1 MGVFMSE
8 LTVRR
13 IVVWAISIVISF
25 VVSLGILYLF
35 LPAVN
40 PNQYAGPVPIDV
52 YGWQYFFW
60 TAFPIALIVM
70 TILDH
75 FVESK
80 IWPD

>member
-1 MGVFMSE
+1 MSE
-8 LTVRR
+8 LTIRR
-13 IVVWAISIVISF
+13 LVVWTISIALS
-25 VVSLGILYLF
+25 VVVTLVVLYWF

-40 PNQYAGPVPIDV
+40 PNPYAGPVTPEQ

-60 TAFPIALIVM
+60 TAFPVALIFM

-75 FVESK
+75 FADSK

>member
-1 MGVFMSE
+1 MSE
-8 LTVRR
+8 LTIRR
-13 IVVWAISIVISF
+13 IVVWAISIILSILVT
-25 VVSLGILYLF
+25 LAILYFF

-40 PNQYAGPVPIDV
+40 PNQYAGPVSPEV

-60 TAFPIALIVM
+60 TAFPIALIFM

-75 FVESK
+75 FADSK

>member
-1 MGVFMSE
+1 MSE

-13 IVVWAISIVISF
+13 IVVWAISIVTSII
-25 VVSLGILYLF
+25 VSLGILYLF

-40 PNQYAGPVPIDV
+40 PNPYAGPVPVDV

>member
-1 MGVFMSE
+1 MSA

-13 IVVWAISIVISF
+13 IVVWIISIGLSIAAT
-25 VVSLGILYLF
+25 LGILYGF

-40 PNQYAGPVPIDV
+40 PNPFAGPVTPAE

-60 TAFPIALIVM
+60 TAFPIALIFM

-75 FVESK
+75 ILETK

>member
-1 MGVFMSE
+1 MGAFMSE

-13 IVVWAISIVISF
+13 IVVWTISIVTSIIISWA
-25 VVSLGILYLF
+25 ILTF
-35 LPAVN
+35 LLDWFN
-40 PNQYAGPVPIDV
+40 PNPNAGPVPIDI

-60 TAFPIALIVM
+60 TAFPIALIIM

-75 FVESK
+75 FADSK

>member
-1 MGVFMSE
+1 MSP
-8 LTVRR
+8 LTIRR
-13 IVVWAISIVISF
+13 LVVWAISIATSILVT
-25 VVSLGILYLF
+25 LAILYGF

-40 PNQYAGPVPIDV
+40 PNQYAGPVTPEV

>member
-1 MGVFMSE
+1 MSE

-13 IVVWAISIVISF
+13 IVVWTISIVLSILIA
-25 VVSLGILYLF
+25 LGILQFF

-40 PNQYAGPVPIDV
+40 PNQYAGPVPVDI

-60 TAFPIALIVM
+60 TTFPIALIIM

-75 FVESK
+75 FADSK